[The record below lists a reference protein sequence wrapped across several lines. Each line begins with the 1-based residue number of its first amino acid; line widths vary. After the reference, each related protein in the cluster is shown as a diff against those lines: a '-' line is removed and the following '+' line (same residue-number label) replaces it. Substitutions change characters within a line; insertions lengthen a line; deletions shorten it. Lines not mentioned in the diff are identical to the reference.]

1 VRLGEV
7 SALEQVGFPILS
19 ALIVLP
25 LLLAVALLF
34 VPDDRR
40 ARQVALGGALVELAL
55 SLVVA
60 VRFVPGTAD
69 IQFAER
75 VETLA
80 TVGSSYHLGVDG
92 ISMPF
97 IPITALLT
105 VLVILASWKSVAFLQ
120 KPYLMA
126 VLGLEATTMGIFASL
141 DLIQFFVFWELLLVP
156 SYFLLKLWGIGPD
169 RQYTG
174 LRYVMTML
182 LGSAAMLLGIV
193 LLGIDHRAQ
202 TGEFSF
208 DFVDLLATPPQQQTL
223 IFFLLVLGFAVKA
236 PLFPFHAWVSRV
248 LLDGPMGVV
257 VFLAGLKLGVYG
269 FARFVIPLV
278 PEASVQ
284 WSWLMAVLGL
294 IGIVYGSVIALVQP
308 NLRRMLAFATVGHA
322 GLAVLGLFSLN
333 AQGLQGGLFM
343 IFNLALS
350 TSGLI
355 FLAAFLHARIGSSE
369 LSSYGGV
376 TRHAPAL
383 GALFFIIGL
392 AAIGLPG
399 TVGFPGELLSLMGAF
414 RANALFGALGLLGVI
429 LSAAYFFRYYGRAFM
444 GPADRTAIKTLPD
457 LRPREL
463 IVAGTLTFLVLIFG
477 FFPGPLFDISSGSVD
492 MLTQRVEA
500 GSAPSAPTAAAT
512 GSEQAP

>member
-1 VRLGEV
+1 MRLQEV

-19 ALIVLP
+19 VLILLP
-25 LLLAVALLF
+25 LALAAALLF
-34 VPDDRR
+34 IPDDRR
-40 ARQVALGGALVELAL
+40 ARQVALAGAVVELAL

-60 VRFVPGTAD
+60 ARFVPGSPD

-80 TVGSSYHLGVDG
+80 TVGSGYHLGVDG

-97 IPITALLT
+97 VPITALLT
-105 VLVILASWKSVAFLQ
+105 VLIILASWKSVAFLQ

-126 VLGLEATTMGIFASL
+126 VFGMEATTMGIFASL

-156 SYFLLKLWGIGPD
+156 TYFLLKLWGIGPD

-193 LLGIDHRAQ
+193 LLGIEHRAA

-208 DFVDLLATPPQQQTL
+208 DFTDLLAAPPQQQTL

-236 PLFPFHAWVSRV
+236 PLFPFHTWVSRV
-248 LLDGPMGVV
+248 MLDGPIGVV

-269 FARFVIPLV
+269 LARFVIPLL
-278 PEASVQ
+278 PEASRQ

-294 IGIVYGSVIALVQP
+294 IGIVYGSVIALAQL

-343 IFNLALS
+343 IFNLAIS
-350 TSGLI
+350 TSGLV
-355 FLAAFLHARIGSSE
+355 FLAAFLHARTGSSD
-369 LSSYGGV
+369 LRDYGGI
-376 TRHAPAL
+376 TKHAPAL

-414 RANALFGALGLLGVI
+414 RANALLGAVGLLGVV
-429 LSAAYFFRYYGRAFM
+429 LSAAYFFRYYARAFM
-444 GPADRTAIKTLPD
+444 GPAKRPAVATLPD

-463 IVAGTLTFLVLIFG
+463 IVAGTLTLLVIIFG
-477 FFPGPLFDISSGSVD
+477 FFPGPILDVSSGSVD
-492 MLTQRVEA
+492 ELTQRLEA
-500 GSAPSAPTAAAT
+500 NPAPSAGTSPGA
-512 GSEQAP
+512 GSTP